1 MHDSI
6 RRAATNARITLT
18 DEEVEKFAVQAEDI
32 LKAFAGLKS
41 LDTRGE
47 EPSVQPIPCEN
58 MLREDLPRE
67 CLTQDEALANTPHKK
82 DGYFKGPKVM

>member
-1 MHDSI
+1 MQDSI
-6 RRAATNARITLT
+6 RRAAINARIALT
-18 DEEVEKFAVQAEDI
+18 DEEVERFSKQAEDI

-47 EPSVQPIPCEN
+47 EPSVQPVQCDN
-58 MLREDLPRE
+58 VMREDLPRE

-82 DGYFKGPKVM
+82 DGYFKGPRVM